1 MKRSELAISASL
13 VPIDYLM
20 VLLAGIMAYYVRF
33 WEPIKDIRPIIFNL
47 PFGFFFNWLL
57 IFGLLWSASFVLAG
71 LYSMRG
77 TSRWVDELSKII
89 LACSTAVMILMF
101 VFFFSRSLFDSRF
114 IILAGWFFSI
124 LFVSLGRGLVRFI
137 QRRFYYFGVGIHRV
151 VVIGEGRLAQ
161 DIVVAFS
168 KNIKSGYR
176 VVEQFSGLDNMI
188 FKKME
193 TMKQE
198 DKFDEIL
205 VATPN
210 LDSVNLEKLND
221 FSYLNHVEL
230 KYIADI
236 FDFPINNFTINN
248 IAGFPI
254 VELKK
259 TKLDGWGRVY
269 KRIFDVVLSVLI
281 IIAISP
287 ILIVTAFAIKFD
299 SPGPII
305 YKNGRIG
312 KGGKFFKLFKFRSM
326 FNELCIYDEKESK
339 QAMAFE
345 KELINTKN
353 TKEGPLYKIGDDP
366 RVTTIGRFIRRYSID
381 ELPQLFNVLKGDI
394 SLVGPRPHQP
404 REIAKYERHHKKVMS
419 IKPGITGMAQ
429 VSGRSDLD
437 FDEEVRLDVWYMENW
452 SMKLDLLIL
461 FKTPL
466 AVLKKRQAE

>member
-33 WEPIKDIRPIIFNL
+33 WEPIKDIRPVIFNL

-57 IFGLLWSASFVLAG
+57 VFGLLWSASFVLAG

-89 LACSTAVMILMF
+89 LACSTAVMVLMF

-124 LFVSLGRGLVRFI
+124 LFVSLGRGLVRFM
-137 QRRFYYFGVGIHRV
+137 QRRFYYFGIGIHRIII
-151 VVIGEGRLAQ
+151 IGEGRLAQ

-176 VVEQFSGLDNMI
+176 VVEQFKVLDLAT

-193 TMKQE
+193 GMKQE

-210 LDSVNLEKLND
+210 LNSVSLEKLND

-248 IAGFPI
+248 IAGLPL
-254 VELKK
+254 VEVKK
-259 TKLDGWGRVY
+259 TRLDGWGRIG
-269 KRIFDVVLSVLI
+269 KRVFDIIVSLILLI
-281 IIAISP
+281 ILAPLMLLIAIAVKITS
-287 ILIVTAFAIKFD
+287 A
-299 SPGPII
+299 GPVFFT
-305 YKNGRIG
+305 YQRIG
-312 KGGKFFKLFKFRSM
+312 ERGKPFVYFKFRSM
-326 FNELCIYDEKESK
+326 IDNAHQLRFDPKFIK
-339 QAMAFE
+339 QQE
-345 KELINTKN
+345 DIRS
-353 TKEGPLYKIGDDP
+353 GSPLMKFVNDP
-366 RVTTIGRFIRRYSID
+366 RITPVGRVIRKFSLD
-381 ELPQLFNVLKGDI
+381 ELPELFNVLIGKM
-394 SLVGPRPHQP
+394 SLVGPRPH
-404 REIAKYERHHKKVMS
+404 EIQEVEKYENFHKRVLS
-419 IKPGITGMAQ
+419 IKPGMTGMAQ

-466 AVLKKRQAE
+466 AVFKKRQAE